1 MRVRYTEP
9 AALELEASILYFC
22 EHAPSVVVDF
32 ADNIDNAV
40 AELLD
45 HPYSAQETEHRG
57 VRRKYIR
64 RFRYSIFY
72 TVEDDEIVILHI
84 QHAARRRPW
93 EAKRR

>member
-1 MRVRYTEP
+1 MRVRYTDP
-9 AALELEASILYFC
+9 AARELEASILYLR

-32 ADNIDNAV
+32 ADSIDSAV

-45 HPYSAQETEHRG
+45 HPYSAQETEQRG

-64 RFRYSIFY
+64 RFRYS
-72 TVEDDEIVILHI
+72 DGDEIVILHI

-93 EAKRR
+93 EGKRS